1 MPELYTPTEV
11 AQKLKVSPKTVY
23 SWLKSGKI
31 EGVKIGKLWRIRKEA
46 LEEFTGMKWD
56 DESE

>member
-1 MPELYTPTEV
+1 MEIYTPDEV
-11 AQKLKVSPKTVY
+11 ANKLKVSKRTVY
-23 SWLKSGKI
+23 GWLQN
-31 EGVKIGKLWRIRKEA
+31 GKLMGFKVGTMWRIRKEA